1 AEGTLVTWVIVAYG
15 DAVEAFIAC
24 YSGSAYEGFM
34 IWNRITGPYA
44 PFYWLLLF
52 CNVITPQTL
61 WLRRVRSHVPSLFV
75 IAIVVNIG
83 MWLER
88 FIIIVTSLHR
98 DFDPSAWGMFR
109 PTFWDWSTF
118 VGTIGL
124 FLALLFL
131 FLRFLPM

>member
-34 IWNRITGPYA
+34 ILNRITGPYA
-44 PFYWLLLF
+44 PFYWLLLL
-52 CNVITPQTL
+52 CNVVTPQAL

-75 IAIVVNIG
+75 IAIIVNIG

-88 FIIIVTSLHR
+88 FIIVVTSLHR
-98 DFDPSAWGMFR
+98 
-109 PTFWDWSTF
+109 
-118 VGTIGL
+118 V
-124 FLALLFL
+124 FLTSSCGIVRL
-131 FLRFLPM
+131 